1 MRPQLNKLLIA
12 ALAAALM
19 LAHADG
25 ALARSKKSSPGDD
38 LGIQTDAYGVPV
50 IMKGYRSDR
59 VNTNRAG
66 TERSGKQA
74 SRPVRIPRGSSTYIP
89 PPVPS
94 PYGSTVGVTTGQAVQ
109 PYNPPPITTFGDR
122 VNNAIQSYPL
132 NKGLGNNPTDQQMYI
147 RQNSN

>member
-1 MRPQLNKLLIA
+1 MQPQRHTLLMA
-12 ALAAALM
+12 ALAAALVFT
-19 LAHADG
+19 HADG
-25 ALARSKKSSPGDD
+25 ALARSKKSGPTDD
-38 LGIQTDAYGVPV
+38 LGVQTDAYGVPI

-74 SRPVRIPRGSSTYIP
+74 SRPVARGSSTYIP

-94 PYGSTVGVTTGQAVQ
+94 PYGSSVGVTTGQAVE

-122 VNNAIQSYPL
+122 VNNAIQSFPL
-132 NKGLGNNPTDQQMYI
+132 
-147 RQNSN
+147 